1 MYTSVFI
8 HGIYYEIPGMFC
20 QQRARG
26 GSDRRHRAIPRGL
39 AHEPPPL
46 PMESFGPGLAV
57 LLGIVE
63 GLTEYLPV
71 SSTGHLI
78 LFGHWL
84 RFTGHVA
91 ISVEICIQLGA
102 VLAVVAYE
110 RTKILSLLSHANRE
124 RRSLRRQRQTSASSL
139 IDLTR
144 ASAGTHHH
152 LWFLIGLG
160 AAFLPAA
167 LVGLWAHQWIEEH
180 LFSPR
185 TVALS
190 LIGGG
195 IIILIVET
203 WPQPVRCTVLERIG
217 LSRAVGIGLAQ
228 CVALIPGMSRSG
240 STIVGGLLLGLERKV
255 ATEFSFFLALPTMF
269 AATGY
274 KFVQSYHLFNA
285 QDILALLLG
294 LVVSF
299 LVAWAVIAAFLTYVK
314 RHTLKAF
321 GYYRVALGTLI
332 LFVV

>member
-1 MYTSVFI
+1 
-8 HGIYYEIPGMFC
+8 
-20 QQRARG
+20 
-26 GSDRRHRAIPRGL
+26 
-39 AHEPPPL
+39 
-46 PMESFGPGLAV
+46 MEQFGPGLAV
-57 LLGIVE
+57 VLGILE

-78 LFGHWL
+78 LAGHWL
-84 RFTGHVA
+84 GFTGHVA
-91 ISVEICIQLGA
+91 VSVEICIQLGA

-124 RRSLRRQRQTSASSL
+124 RRTLRRQRQTSNSSFMR
-139 IDLTR
+139 TVR
-144 ASAGTHHH
+144 TSAGTHHH
-152 LWFLIGLG
+152 LWFLVGLG

-167 LVGLWAHQWIEEH
+167 LVGLLAHEWIEEH

-190 LIGGG
+190 LILGG

-203 WPQPVRCTVLERIG
+203 RPRAVRCTVLEHIG

-240 STIVGGLLLGLERKV
+240 STIVGGLLLGLDRKV

-285 QDILALLLG
+285 QDLLALFIG
-294 LVVSF
+294 MVVSF
-299 LVAWAVIAAFLTYVK
+299 LVAWAVIAAFLGYVK
-314 RHTLKAF
+314 RHTLKVF
-321 GYYRVALGTLI
+321 GYYRVALGTII
-332 LFVV
+332 LLVV

>member
-1 MYTSVFI
+1 
-8 HGIYYEIPGMFC
+8 
-20 QQRARG
+20 
-26 GSDRRHRAIPRGL
+26 
-39 AHEPPPL
+39 
-46 PMESFGPGLAV
+46 MEQFGPSLAV

-84 RFTGHVA
+84 GFTGHVA
-91 ISVEICIQLGA
+91 VSVEICIQLGA

-110 RTKILSLLSHANRE
+110 RTKIRSLLSHANRE
-124 RRSLRRQRQTSASSL
+124 RRNLRHNLATSTFSLMDAIRTSVA
-139 IDLTR
+139 
-144 ASAGTHHH
+144 THTH

-167 LVGLWAHQWIEEH
+167 LVGLLAHEWIEEH

-190 LIGGG
+190 LIMGGVV
-195 IIILIVET
+195 ILIVET
-203 WPQPVRCTVLERIG
+203 WPKPVRCTALEHIG
-217 LSRAVGIGLAQ
+217 LSRAVGVGFAQ
-228 CVALIPGMSRSG
+228 CMALIPGMSRSG

-274 KFVQSYHLFNA
+274 KFVQSYHLFTT
-285 QDILALLLG
+285 QDLLALLTG
-294 LVVSF
+294 LAVSF
-299 LVAWAVIAAFLTYVK
+299 LVAWAVIAAFLSYVK
-314 RHTLKAF
+314 RHTLKVF
-321 GYYRVALGTLI
+321 GYYRVALGTII
-332 LFVV
+332 LLVV

>member
-1 MYTSVFI
+1 
-8 HGIYYEIPGMFC
+8 
-20 QQRARG
+20 
-26 GSDRRHRAIPRGL
+26 
-39 AHEPPPL
+39 
-46 PMESFGPGLAV
+46 MEQFGPGLAV
-57 LLGIVE
+57 LLGLLE
-63 GLTEYLPV
+63 GLTEYLPI

-84 RFTGHVA
+84 GFTGSMA

-110 RTKILSLLSHANRE
+110 RTKILSLLSHANQE
-124 RRSLRRQRQTSASSL
+124 RHSLRRHLHALPATSSL
-139 IDLTR
+139 THLLR
-144 ASAGTHHH
+144 ASAGTHNH

-167 LVGLWAHQWIEEH
+167 LVGLLAHEWIEEH

-190 LIGGG
+190 LIIGGL
-195 IIILIVET
+195 IILIVET
-203 WPQPVRCTVLERIG
+203 WPKPVRCTVLEQIG
-217 LSRAVGIGLAQ
+217 LSRAVGVGLAQ

-285 QDILALLLG
+285 QDVLALLIG

-314 RHTLKAF
+314 RHTLKVF
-321 GYYRVALGTLI
+321 GYYRVVLGTIILI
-332 LFVV
+332 VV

>member
-1 MYTSVFI
+1 
-8 HGIYYEIPGMFC
+8 
-20 QQRARG
+20 
-26 GSDRRHRAIPRGL
+26 
-39 AHEPPPL
+39 
-46 PMESFGPGLAV
+46 MEQFGPGVAV
-57 LLGIVE
+57 LLGLLE

-78 LFGHWL
+78 LFGHWWG
-84 RFTGHVA
+84 FTGRMA
-91 ISVEICIQLGA
+91 ISVDICIQLGA

-110 RTKILSLLSHANRE
+110 RTKILSLLSHANQE
-124 RRSLRRQRQTSASSL
+124 RHLLQRQFHTLPATAFFTHL
-139 IDLTR
+139 LR
-144 ASAGTHHH
+144 VSAGTHHH

-167 LVGLWAHQWIEEH
+167 LVGLLAHEWIEEH

-190 LIGGG
+190 IIIGG
-195 IIILIVET
+195 IIILIVEI
-203 WPQPVRCTVLERIG
+203 WPKAVRCTVLEQIG
-217 LSRAVGIGLAQ
+217 LLRAVGVGLAQ

-240 STIVGGLLLGLERKV
+240 STIVGGLLLGLDRKV

-274 KFVQSYHLFNA
+274 KFVQSYHLLNA
-285 QDILALLLG
+285 QDVLTLIIG

-314 RHTLKAF
+314 RHTLKVF
-321 GYYRVALGTLI
+321 GYYRVVLGAIILLLI
-332 LFVV
+332 

>member
-1 MYTSVFI
+1 
-8 HGIYYEIPGMFC
+8 
-20 QQRARG
+20 
-26 GSDRRHRAIPRGL
+26 
-39 AHEPPPL
+39 
-46 PMESFGPGLAV
+46 MEQFGPGLAV
-57 LLGIVE
+57 LLGILE

-78 LFGHWL
+78 LFGYWL
-84 RFTGHVA
+84 EFTGNVA
-91 ISVEICIQLGA
+91 ISIEICIQLGA

-110 RTKILSLLSHANRE
+110 RTKILSLLSHANQE
-124 RRSLRRQRQTSASSL
+124 RHSLRRHLQTSPSSL
-139 IDLTR
+139 MHLVGI
-144 ASAGTHHH
+144 ASTHNH
-152 LWFLIGLG
+152 LWFFIGLG

-167 LVGLWAHQWIEEH
+167 SVGLLAHEWIEEH

-190 LIGGG
+190 LIIGG

-203 WPQPVRCTVLERIG
+203 WPKPVRCTTLEHVG
-217 LSRAVGIGLAQ
+217 LWRAMGVGLAQ

-274 KFVQSYHLFNA
+274 KFVQSYHLFNT
-285 QDILALLLG
+285 QDLLALGIG

-314 RHTLKAF
+314 RHTLKIF
-321 GYYRVALGTLI
+321 GYYRVVLGTII
-332 LFVV
+332 LLVV

>member
-1 MYTSVFI
+1 M
-8 HGIYYEIPGMFC
+8 
-20 QQRARG
+20 
-26 GSDRRHRAIPRGL
+26 
-39 AHEPPPL
+39 EP
-46 PMESFGPGLAV
+46 FGPGLAV
-57 LLGIVE
+57 LLGILE

-84 RFTGHVA
+84 GFTGHMA

-110 RTKILSLLSHANRE
+110 RTKILSLLHQANQE
-124 RRSLRRQRQTSASSL
+124 RHSLQRHLRSSLFSVTHLLKTSAGSHS
-139 IDLTR
+139 
-144 ASAGTHHH
+144 HF
-152 LWFLIGLG
+152 WFLIGLG

-167 LVGLWAHQWIEEH
+167 LAGLWAHEWIEEH

-190 LIGGG
+190 LIVGGL
-195 IIILIVET
+195 IILIVET
-203 WPQPVRCTVLERIG
+203 WPRPIHCTVLEHVG

-228 CVALIPGMSRSG
+228 CMALIPGMSRSG
-240 STIVGGLLLGLERKV
+240 STIVGGLFLGLDRKV

-274 KFVQSYHLFNA
+274 KFVQSYHLFNP
-285 QDILALLLG
+285 QDLLALLIG

-314 RHTLKAF
+314 RHTLKVF
-321 GYYRVALGTLI
+321 GYYRLVLGTI
-332 LFVV
+332 MLFVV

>member
-1 MYTSVFI
+1 
-8 HGIYYEIPGMFC
+8 
-20 QQRARG
+20 
-26 GSDRRHRAIPRGL
+26 
-39 AHEPPPL
+39 
-46 PMESFGPGLAV
+46 MEQFGPGLAV

-63 GLTEYLPV
+63 GLTEYLPI

-84 RFTGHVA
+84 GFTGHVA
-91 ISVEICIQLGA
+91 TSVDICIQLGA

-110 RTKILSLLSHANRE
+110 RTKILSLLSHANQE
-124 RRSLRRQRQTSASSL
+124 RHNLRRHLQTSTSSFMHVVR
-139 IDLTR
+139 T
-144 ASAGTHHH
+144 SAGTHHH

-167 LVGLWAHQWIEEH
+167 LVGLLAHGWIEKY
-180 LFSPR
+180 LFTPR

-190 LIGGG
+190 LIIGG

-203 WPQPVRCTVLERIG
+203 RPRTIRCTVLEHIG

-240 STIVGGLLLGLERKV
+240 ATIVGGLLLGLERRV

-274 KFVQSYHLFNA
+274 KFVQSYHLFNT
-285 QDILALLLG
+285 QDLLALGIG
-294 LVVSF
+294 LMVSF

-314 RHTLKAF
+314 RHTLKVF
-321 GYYRVALGTLI
+321 GYYRVVLGTII
-332 LFVV
+332 LLVV

>member
-1 MYTSVFI
+1 
-8 HGIYYEIPGMFC
+8 
-20 QQRARG
+20 
-26 GSDRRHRAIPRGL
+26 
-39 AHEPPPL
+39 
-46 PMESFGPGLAV
+46 MEQFGPGLAV
-57 LLGIVE
+57 LLGLVE
-63 GLTEYLPV
+63 GLTEYLPI

-84 RFTGHVA
+84 GFTGHVA
-91 ISVEICIQLGA
+91 VSVEICIQLGA

-110 RTKILSLLSHANRE
+110 RVKIRSLLSQANQE
-124 RRSLRRQRQTSASSL
+124 RHSLRRQLQTSTSSRMAL
-139 IDLTR
+139 IRT
-144 ASAGTHHH
+144 SANTHSH

-167 LVGLWAHQWIEEH
+167 LVGLLAHEWIEEH

-190 LIGGG
+190 LIIGG
-195 IIILIVET
+195 IVILIVET
-203 WPQPVRCTVLERIG
+203 WPKPVRCTVLERIG
-217 LSRAVGIGLAQ
+217 LSKAVGVGFAQ
-228 CVALIPGMSRSG
+228 CMALIPGMSRSG
-240 STIVGGLLLGLERKV
+240 STIVGGLLLGLDRKV

-285 QDILALLLG
+285 QDVLALGIG

-299 LVAWAVIAAFLTYVK
+299 LVAWAVIAAFLSYVK
-314 RHTLKAF
+314 RHTLKVF
-321 GYYRVALGTLI
+321 GYYRVGLGTII

>member
-1 MYTSVFI
+1 
-8 HGIYYEIPGMFC
+8 
-20 QQRARG
+20 
-26 GSDRRHRAIPRGL
+26 
-39 AHEPPPL
+39 
-46 PMESFGPGLAV
+46 MEQFGPGLAV

-63 GLTEYLPV
+63 GLTEYLPI

-84 RFTGHVA
+84 GFTGHA
-91 ISVEICIQLGA
+91 ATSVEICIQLGA

-110 RTKILSLLSHANRE
+110 RTKILSLLSHANQE
-124 RRSLRRQRQTSASSL
+124 RRNLRRHLQTSTSSSMHVVR
-139 IDLTR
+139 T
-144 ASAGTHHH
+144 SAGTHHH
-152 LWFLIGLG
+152 LWFLIGLC

-167 LVGLWAHQWIEEH
+167 MVGLLTHEWIEEH

-185 TVALS
+185 TVALG
-190 LIGGG
+190 LIIGG

-203 WPQPVRCTVLERIG
+203 RPGIVRCTVLEHIG

-240 STIVGGLLLGLERKV
+240 STIVGGLLLGLERRV

-274 KFVQSYHLFNA
+274 KFVQSYHLFNT
-285 QDILALLLG
+285 QDLLALGIG
-294 LVVSF
+294 LIVSF

-314 RHTLKAF
+314 RHTLKVF
-321 GYYRVALGTLI
+321 GYYRVGLGTII
-332 LFVV
+332 LLVV

>member
-1 MYTSVFI
+1 
-8 HGIYYEIPGMFC
+8 
-20 QQRARG
+20 
-26 GSDRRHRAIPRGL
+26 
-39 AHEPPPL
+39 
-46 PMESFGPGLAV
+46 MEQIGPGLAV

-84 RFTGHVA
+84 GLTGHVA

-110 RTKILSLLSHANRE
+110 RVKIRSLLSHANRE
-124 RRSLRRQRQTSASSL
+124 QRNLRRNLETSTSSL
-139 IDLTR
+139 MDSVRTSID
-144 ASAGTHHH
+144 THTH

-167 LVGLWAHQWIEEH
+167 LVGLLAHEWIEEH

-190 LIGGG
+190 LIIGGVV
-195 IIILIVET
+195 ILIVET
-203 WPQPVRCTVLERIG
+203 WPKPVRCTVLEHIG
-217 LSRAVGIGLAQ
+217 LSRAVGVGFAQ
-228 CVALIPGMSRSG
+228 CMALIPGMSRSG
-240 STIVGGLLLGLERKV
+240 STIVGGLLLGLDRKI

-274 KFVQSYHLFNA
+274 KFVQSYHLFNT
-285 QDILALLLG
+285 QDLLALLTRFGG
-294 LVVSF
+294 LVSGGLGRDYGVS
-299 LVAWAVIAAFLTYVK
+299 LLRQTTHAQGVRLLPRGPRDYHSLRGLGAIIRGTAVFQ
-314 RHTLKAF
+314 
-321 GYYRVALGTLI
+321 
-332 LFVV
+332 

>member
-1 MYTSVFI
+1 
-8 HGIYYEIPGMFC
+8 MFC
-20 QQRARG
+20 QQFARRG
-26 GSDRRHRAIPRGL
+26 FDLQHRTIPHGL
-39 AHEPPPL
+39 THEPPPS
-46 PMESFGPGLAV
+46 PMEQFGPGLAV
-57 LLGIVE
+57 LLGLLE
-63 GLTEYLPV
+63 GLTEYLPI

-78 LFGHWL
+78 LFGHWVG
-84 RFTGHVA
+84 FTGNVA

-110 RTKILSLLSHANRE
+110 RTKILSLLRQANQE
-124 RRSLRRQRQTSASSL
+124 RYSLRRHLQPSTSSL
-139 IDLTR
+139 MQMVRT
-144 ASAGTHHH
+144 SAGTHHH

-167 LVGLWAHQWIEEH
+167 LVGLLAHGWIEEH
-180 LFSPR
+180 FFSPR

-190 LIGGG
+190 LIIGG

-203 WPQPVRCTVLERIG
+203 WPKPVRCTVLEHIG
-217 LSRAVGIGLAQ
+217 LSRAVGVGLAQ

-255 ATEFSFFLALPTMF
+255 ATEFSFFLALPTML

-274 KFVQSYHLFNA
+274 KFVQSSHLFNA
-285 QDILALLLG
+285 QDLLALGIG

-299 LVAWAVIAAFLTYVK
+299 LVAWAVIAAFLSYVK
-314 RHTLKAF
+314 RHTLKIF
-321 GYYRVALGTLI
+321 GYYRVALGTII

>member
-1 MYTSVFI
+1 
-8 HGIYYEIPGMFC
+8 
-20 QQRARG
+20 
-26 GSDRRHRAIPRGL
+26 
-39 AHEPPPL
+39 
-46 PMESFGPGLAV
+46 MEQFGPGLAV
-57 LLGIVE
+57 LLGLLE
-63 GLTEYLPV
+63 GLTEYLPI

-84 RFTGHVA
+84 GFTGSMA

-110 RTKILSLLSHANRE
+110 RTKILSLLSHANQE
-124 RRSLRRQRQTSASSL
+124 RHSLRRHLQTSTSSL
-139 IDLTR
+139 MHMVRT
-144 ASAGTHHH
+144 SAGTHNH

-167 LVGLWAHQWIEEH
+167 LVGLLAHEWIEEH
-180 LFSPR
+180 FFSPR

-190 LIGGG
+190 LIIGG

-203 WPQPVRCTVLERIG
+203 RPQTIRCTVLEQIG
-217 LSRAVGIGLAQ
+217 LSRAVGVGLAQ

-240 STIVGGLLLGLERKV
+240 ATIVGGLLLGLERKV
-255 ATEFSFFLALPTMF
+255 ATEFSFFLALPTML

-274 KFVQSYHLFNA
+274 KFAQSYHLFNA
-285 QDILALLLG
+285 QDLLALVIG

-314 RHTLKAF
+314 RHTLKVF
-321 GYYRVALGTLI
+321 GYYRVVFGTIILI
-332 LFVV
+332 VV